1 MCSYEPRAGL
11 FTRERAGLF
20 VLFIRSPV
28 GHPGGPGHPM
38 PARIVSSVHLI
49 RPTRVNPPDPG
60 SNPGQPGSGQKPGRH
75 IFFRRGVGLALP
87 IIANLQNLEHL
98 ELMLSNSSLVQL
110 FNVKHQ

>member
-60 SNPGQPGSGQKPGRH
+60 SNPGQPGSGQKPGPSH
-75 IFFRRGVGLALP
+75 FFPARRRVGTTNNRKLTKLGTFGTNA
-87 IIANLQNLEHL
+87 I
-98 ELMLSNSSLVQL
+98 
-110 FNVKHQ
+110 